1 MGTPAR
7 NRMQIAP
14 FPVKQQGK
22 TKCFKRCI
30 CLSKAYLSADD
41 QHFTP
46 YFCLKTVGGRWKI
59 RVEDKGLKNA
69 IFHPDISLIIRII
82 NAKRWKVEDGRSKC
96 RQIKFV
102 ELTLFIPAPSFR
114 RAGRRT
120 TATA

>member
-69 IFHPDISLIIRII
+69 IFHPDISLIIRLI
-82 NAKRWKVEDGRSKC
+82 NTKRWKMEDRNADK
-96 RQIKFV
+96 
-102 ELTLFIPAPSFR
+102 
-114 RAGRRT
+114 
-120 TATA
+120 